1 MYKLSVQNQDLVYI
15 KPPKPCPPGKTR
27 NPATGRCRKAAV
39 NKAKPP
45 CKDGKVRNS
54 TTGRCR
60 KPRPGNKAKPP
71 CKDGKVRNSVSGRC
85 RKAAVNKAKPPCKD
99 GKVRNSVSGRCR
111 KPRPGNKAA
120 SPMKAKTPSPVKAK
134 SVSPIFI
141 MYKTIKEKCKAT
153 PLDKCASPCSKIRL
167 PNGKMICT
175 QVKKPKKG
183 PSKQTMRTMA
193 AWA

>member
-1 MYKLSVQNQDLVYI
+1 MYKLSVQNQNLVYI
-15 KPPKPCPPGKTR
+15 KPPKPCKPGKTR

-60 KPRPGNKAKPP
+60 KPRPG
-71 CKDGKVRNSVSGRC
+71 
-85 RKAAVNKAKPPCKD
+85 NKAKPPCKD